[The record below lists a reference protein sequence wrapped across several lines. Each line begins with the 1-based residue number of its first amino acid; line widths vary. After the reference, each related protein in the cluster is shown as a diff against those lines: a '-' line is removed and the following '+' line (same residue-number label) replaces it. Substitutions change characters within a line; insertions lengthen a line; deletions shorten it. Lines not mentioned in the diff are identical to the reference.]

1 MVRYAFGVA
10 PVELVEI
17 AAFTLEAVPG
27 AMAGFVM
34 ATSGS
39 RTHRAIAI
47 RVLVSAS
54 HWPEELYLT
63 PGNLRDGAGEFPDSA
78 ATTLSFP

>member
-1 MVRYAFGVA
+1 MA

-17 AAFTLEAVPG
+17 AAFALEMLPG

-34 ATSGS
+34 TTSGS

-47 RVLVSAS
+47 RVFVSAS
-54 HWPEELYLT
+54 HWPEEMYLT
-63 PGNLRDGAGEFPDSA
+63 AGRLREAAGELPDSE